1 MKKVSRIF
9 LRLML
14 FNKRLLKKI
23 SFLIILCCIPLLVLG
38 VNLMA
43 KQESGILRVVLC
55 QEDADDLSEEIVA
68 DILQMES
75 ALSFVEA
82 ETVEEAIRL
91 VQSDKADAAWIFP
104 EDFTEVM
111 ETYFQQGIWD
121 DPLIRIVEKEDN
133 VMLHL
138 SREVLFSRL
147 YSSINYM
154 VYEDFVR
161 TKVLDGIEV
170 VSEEELWESYQKT
183 NMEENMFEFS
193 YLDGETADMGTSYM
207 LYPVRGLLALVI
219 VLCGLALGLYF
230 MQDEQ
235 NGIFIWMPLNRS
247 VLGSWLYQMPGLVD
261 VGVVVL
267 AALFLS
273 GVTVSFLTEILL
285 MFVYLWMVAGFSD
298 LVRRLCCK
306 LVRRGAM
313 IPLLM
318 LVMLAVTPIFM
329 GAPNMKWIQL
339 LLPPYYYINALHNNA
354 YRVGMLVYV
363 VVIFAVNFWVL
374 KWQAR
379 KRPGA

>member
-55 QEDADDLSEEIVA
+55 QEDADDLSEKIVA
-68 DILQMES
+68 NILRMES

-104 EDFTEVM
+104 EDFTGVM
-111 ETYFQQGIWD
+111 ETYFKQGIWD

-147 YSSINYM
+147 YSSITYM

-161 TKVLDGIEV
+161 TKVLEGVE
-170 VSEEELWESYQKT
+170 VSEDELWESYQKT

-235 NGIFIWMPLNRS
+235 SGIFIWMPLNRS
-247 VLGSWLYQMPGLVD
+247 VLGSWLYQMPGLAD
-261 VGVVVL
+261 VGLVVL
-267 AALFLS
+267 AALFFS
-273 GVTVSFLTEILL
+273 GVTVGILTELLL

-298 LVRRLCCK
+298 LVRRLCGK
-306 LVRRGAM
+306 PVRLGAM

-354 YRVGMLVYV
+354 YRVGMLVYIV
-363 VVIFAVNFWVL
+363 VVFAVNFLIL
-374 KWQAR
+374 KLQAKR
-379 KRPGA
+379 RPGV